1 MRNGA
6 LREKFNFCFFL
17 LVFIEFLFWLGDW
30 VYRGPKYISTNRFQI
45 HSTFPQG
52 FHAPSVTFTVTF
64 IAGYHCYCNVFSPK
78 VAEGIKLAP
87 ICKHG
92 DTN

>member
-1 MRNGA
+1 MARYGKS
-6 LREKFNFCFFL
+6 LISVFLEFFL

-52 FHAPSVTFTVTF
+52 CHAPSVTFTVF
-64 IAGYHCYCNVFSPK
+64 FRIAGYHYYCNDFSPK
-78 VAEGIKLAP
+78 SRRGNKTCTHL
-87 ICKHG
+87 
-92 DTN
+92 